1 MLTKNPEN
9 AMVCDPVAC
18 AEMLCKLFYLLKL
31 AALTGVDTAVAAPKL
46 IHGTLRQSVE
56 LTPPPRDLNSTK
68 PAPKNPVLPD
78 SWVGSAFCFGG
89 CWYANAGEAAIHNLQ
104 LLVFVLPDTKD
115 DRAWDSF
122 PWERVGTILATHFK
136 ADLDNLYE
144 QTKELAARVK
154 SEHDAYG
161 ARKDQRA
168 VAAAPVEPVKG
179 LFSPAQLADQYKL
192 PVDAVKKRLE
202 RYREKN
208 HNGWIENM
216 DVRPREPRFTYD
228 HAAVRYILED
238 MKSKESRKTFSSRQR
253 PAKKI

>member
-168 VAAAPVEPVKG
+168 VAAGPVERAPHKVGRLDKVTSEAKRMELLALCSEHKTMMNDVPALAKTVG
-179 LFSPAQLADQYKL
+179 LSESTCRRALAKFEKQHT
-192 PVDAVKKRLE
+192 KK
-202 RYREKN
+202 
-208 HNGWIENM
+208 
-216 DVRPREPRFTYD
+216 
-228 HAAVRYILED
+228 
-238 MKSKESRKTFSSRQR
+238 
-253 PAKKI
+253 